1 MSTGSVRRGGRTR
14 KNIVE
19 RGELRLLITVIM
31 CYCLLPTYLPT
42 YHSTCREKSEHL
54 FLPVWS
60 HALAPYSIRL
70 VNGALS
76 LPCLPCVTFVETS
89 DDGRWLIARLE
100 GSNSNEG
107 HRQNARLVFRC
118 LGYVPNRDSELSV
131 NGISL
136 LDLKAWC
143 WYTRA

>member
-14 KNIVE
+14 KNIV
-19 RGELRLLITVIM
+19 GSYYDIALSV
-31 CYCLLPTYLPT
+31 YYLPT

-131 NGISL
+131 TGISL